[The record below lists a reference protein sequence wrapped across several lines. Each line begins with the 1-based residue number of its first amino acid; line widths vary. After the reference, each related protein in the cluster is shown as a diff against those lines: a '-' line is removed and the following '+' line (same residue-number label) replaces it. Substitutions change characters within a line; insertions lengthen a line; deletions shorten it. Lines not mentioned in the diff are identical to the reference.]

1 MKDAERTTQT
11 TAAANAGSQG
21 HKEDIKMGKAM
32 VVYKIYP
39 EEETDPTDLMDQ
51 LNEIEDIKSAK
62 KEPVAFG
69 LEIVKAGALIDR
81 DDDPDRVQEE
91 LEEKLTGYRNI
102 EQGEATLIS

>member
-1 MKDAERTTQT
+1 
-11 TAAANAGSQG
+11 
-21 HKEDIKMGKAM
+21 MGKAM

-39 EEETDPTDLMDQ
+39 EDGTSAKEIMDQ
-51 LNEIEDIKSAK
+51 LDQIKDIKSAK

-81 DDDPDRVQEE
+81 DDNPDRVQKE
-91 LEEKLTGYRNI
+91 LEEKIKGYRNI

>member
-1 MKDAERTTQT
+1 
-11 TAAANAGSQG
+11 
-21 HKEDIKMGKAM
+21 MGKVM

-39 EEETDPTDLMDQ
+39 KEEKEAGEIMDQ
-51 LNEIEDIKSAK
+51 LDEMKDIKSAK

-69 LEIVKAGALIDR
+69 LEIVKAGALIDD

-91 LEEKLTGYRNI
+91 LEEKIEGYRNI